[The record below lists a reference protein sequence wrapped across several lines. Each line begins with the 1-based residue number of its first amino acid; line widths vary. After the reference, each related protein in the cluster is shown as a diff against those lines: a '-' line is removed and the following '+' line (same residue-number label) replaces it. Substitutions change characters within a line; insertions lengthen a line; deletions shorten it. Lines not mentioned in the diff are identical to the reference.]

1 MTTSKVYDILP
12 PMFKAG
18 NYQSQGSYKAFI
30 PEKVNQNIELK
41 DPRIPLLLAEAMRY
55 LGELNAYSQLVPDID
70 FFIKMHVAKEAT
82 ISSRIEGTRTD
93 IEDAVKSKEEIG
105 PEDRDDWEEV
115 QNYIKAINYAVG
127 RLKDLPLSLRLVNET
142 HQILLSGVRGY
153 SKTPGEIRKSQNWI
167 SGSGMDINTAAFVP
181 PPAPLV
187 PELLSDLQNFWH
199 NKDLLIPDLVR
210 IAITHYQFETI
221 HPYLDGNGRIGRLL
235 ITLQLV
241 DSKILKVPAL
251 YFSDYLESNRS
262 SYFDSLDRVRQSNDI
277 EQWVRFF
284 LSGVAE
290 TAKDA
295 KDTLSKVVELR
306 ADYIDRIEKGI
317 GIRRAANAKALLPHL
332 FARPIVSVSDVEKT
346 LGVVG
351 QTANVLVDDLVKIG
365 LLSEVT
371 GKQKNR
377 IFVLNEYLDLF
388 KDHERRQNE

>member
-1 MTTSKVYDILP
+1 
-12 PMFKAG
+12 MFKAG

-167 SGSGMDINTAAFVP
+167 SGSGIDINTAAFVP

-251 YFSDYLESNRS
+251 YFSDYLEHNRS

-317 GIRRAANAKALLPHL
+317 GIRRTANAKALLPHL
-332 FARPIVSVSDVEKT
+332 FAKPIVSVNDVEKT

-351 QTANVLVDDLVKIG
+351 QTANVLVDDLVKIS

-388 KDHERRQNE
+388 KDQKRRAND

>member
-167 SGSGMDINTAAFVP
+167 SGSGIDINTAAFVP

-251 YFSDYLESNRS
+251 YFSDYLEHNRS

-317 GIRRAANAKALLPHL
+317 GIRRTANAKALLPHL
-332 FARPIVSVSDVEKT
+332 FAKPIVSVNDVEKT

-351 QTANVLVDDLVKIG
+351 QTANVLVDDLVKIS

-388 KDHERRQNE
+388 KDQKRRAND

>member
-1 MTTSKVYDILP
+1 LTTGKAYDILP
-12 PMFKAG
+12 LMFKAG

-30 PEKVNQNIELK
+30 PERINQHIELT
-41 DPRIPLLLAEAMRY
+41 DPRVSLLLAEAMRY

-70 FFIKMHVAKEAT
+70 FFIKMHVVKEAT
-82 ISSRIEGTRTD
+82 ISSRIEGTKTN
-93 IEDAVKSKEEIG
+93 IEEAVKSKEEISL
-105 PEDRDDWEEV
+105 EKRDDWEEV
-115 QNYIKAINYAVG
+115 QNYIKAINYAVE
-127 RLKDLPLSLRLVNET
+127 RLKDLPLSLRLINET

-167 SGSGMDINTAAFVP
+167 SGNGMDINAAAFVP

-187 PELLSDLQNFWH
+187 SELLSDLQAFWH
-199 NKDLLIPDLVR
+199 NKNLLIPDLVR
-210 IAITHYQFETI
+210 IAISHYQFETI

-241 DSKILKVPAL
+241 DAKILKVPAL
-251 YFSDYLESNRS
+251 YFSDYLERNRG

-295 KDTLSKVVELR
+295 RDTLSKVVELR
-306 ADYIDRIEKGI
+306 ADYIDRIEKGV
-317 GIRRAANAKALLPHL
+317 GIRRTANAKALLPHL
-332 FARPIVSVSDVEKT
+332 FAKPIVSVNDVEKT

-365 LLSEVT
+365 LLSEIT

-377 IFVLNEYLDLF
+377 IFVLKEYLDLF
-388 KDHERRQNE
+388 RDQKRRAND